1 MQRGEATRR
10 NATHVLL
17 KLGFLM
23 AQLPASIVLVL
34 HMTQSQLWGGRD
46 TTEGRMALRAT
57 SETSPA
63 VTRGGGIR
71 AAMATLLSTIVHGE
85 RNDFVRG
92 RTRDALFCYADATI
106 GTDRGVPADRL
117 ITEITARTR
126 KLAHSVFGELARS
139 CWQPVQAHSM
149 NHAAQL
155 VKFYHKCCWR
165 REAPAISER

>member
-71 AAMATLLSTIVHGE
+71 AAMATLLSTIVHG
-85 RNDFVRG
+85 G
-92 RTRDALFCYADATI
+92 IRTGHATRCFAMRTLLLI
-106 GTDRGVPADRL
+106 LSTDRGVPADRL

-139 CWQPVQAHSM
+139 CWWQPVQAHSM

>member
-1 MQRGEATRR
+1 
-10 NATHVLL
+10 
-17 KLGFLM
+17 M

-71 AAMATLLSTIVHGE
+71 AAMATLLSTIVHLQGE

-92 RTRDALFCYADATI
+92 FDALFAM
-106 GTDRGVPADRL
+106 
-117 ITEITARTR
+117 RT
-126 KLAHSVFGELARS
+126 LL
-139 CWQPVQAHSM
+139 
-149 NHAAQL
+149 L
-155 VKFYHKCCWR
+155 VLTVEYLR
-165 REAPAISER
+165 TV